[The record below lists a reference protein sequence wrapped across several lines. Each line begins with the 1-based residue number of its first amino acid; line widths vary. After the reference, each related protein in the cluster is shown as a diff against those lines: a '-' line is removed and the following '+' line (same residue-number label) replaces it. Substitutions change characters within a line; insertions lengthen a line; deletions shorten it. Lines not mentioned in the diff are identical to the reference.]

1 MTCWFELNLFYLKGA
16 FTYEGQMIDMPTV
29 LQAENVLAIADK

>member
-1 MTCWFELNLFYLKGA
+1 MDLNCTWKGA

-29 LQAENVLAIADK
+29 LQAENVLAIVEG